1 MKTLKSVGDFLV
13 EAGFFLLGIIPAIF
27 IFVCGLA
34 IFRSQFVSGF
44 WDDIQKQ
51 GFFYFVFAVCY
62 QAGLIAFLFLYFA
75 FGLVIPKKKEDR
87 RCCYV

>member
-1 MKTLKSVGDFLV
+1 MKKALKSISEFFV

-27 IFVCGLA
+27 IFICGLV

-44 WDDIQKQ
+44 WNDIQKQ

-62 QAGLIAFLFLYFA
+62 QAGLVAFVFLYLA
-75 FGLVIPKKKEDR
+75 VGLVIPKKKER